1 MFEIWTID
9 KKITNIDGSHNLE
22 KHTKVPLELS
32 EAHAVTLKYN
42 RLGHIIEYRKVGGK
56 RA

>member
-22 KHTKVPLELS
+22 KRTKVPLELT
-32 EAHAVTLKYN
+32 EAHAVALKYS
-42 RLGHIIEYRKVGGK
+42 RLGHIIEYRKG
-56 RA
+56 AAEA